1 MVAKGTLRGFTLLS
15 MLFVLTVIPTAFATI
30 FSAHKNTNNGGCIL
44 RYYGNNISGALQD
57 AFQSVIPNPYKDVS
71 VSVEWSFEGA
81 LGGKTFDL
89 HHLSNFSD
97 SIQNPSGYPPN
108 CNSCSLSKACLMPNA
123 ILNKQS
129 HPLAYTSSDHN
140 STGTNWHSADFGVT
154 VYLFRVIFGL
164 PHIKD
169 TSAVT
174 DPNEGTG
181 AAFAPLYSGLA
192 LAWGDVPVP
201 LFLAF
206 WSEARAKLFYWAVT
220 AVTLLSAIVFT
231 VSAGIITK
239 LISQHHGTNDPFNG
253 QVPVATFEVSTS
265 ASSRALT
272 WLSVIFSY
280 IATGAAVAMMMAR
293 LRVGMSVKYAGVEG
307 QETEEE
313 PKDVFNEP
321 LEVCRIWLWDISDG
335 KSNPPTMTT
344 PKILFLMADYGHDP
358 TETAL
363 PYSAFKSAGFQITFA
378 TETGTSPK
386 CDSKMLTGL
395 TQKLLGAPRAAIDA
409 YNSMLEDAPIQAPL
423 SWSSD
428 GFSLDEYNLVFLPG
442 GHDKGVRQVIDSAV
456 VKRALGGY
464 FEKCT
469 PGGSKGVAAIC
480 HGVLILSE
488 CLDGEGR
495 SVMRG
500 CKTTTL
506 PGPFETGIYWG
517 TRAFLGDYYKTY
529 GPKSENCEDMVKKR
543 LDDPKKQF
551 KGSVQA
557 GPFVVEDDKYNYVS
571 GRYPADADLLA
582 AKAIAMVKAGMKS

>member
-44 RYYGNNISGALQD
+44 RVRCHPSLLISTDSPQYYGNNISGALQD

-89 HHLSNFSD
+89 HHLSNCSD

-174 DPNEGTG
+174 DPVGALFGDVQRDLKEWYEPQNEGTG

-220 AVTLLSAIVFT
+220 AVT
-231 VSAGIITK
+231 
-239 LISQHHGTNDPFNG
+239 
-253 QVPVATFEVSTS
+253 
-265 ASSRALT
+265 
-272 WLSVIFSY
+272 SVCTRRQPHI
-280 IATGAAVAMMMAR
+280 R
-293 LRVGMSVKYAGVEG
+293 DR
-307 QETEEE
+307 
-313 PKDVFNEP
+313 
-321 LEVCRIWLWDISDG
+321 
-335 KSNPPTMTT
+335 
-344 PKILFLMADYGHDP
+344 
-358 TETAL
+358 
-363 PYSAFKSAGFQITFA
+363 
-378 TETGTSPK
+378 
-386 CDSKMLTGL
+386 L
-395 TQKLLGAPRAAIDA
+395 TQASFLQSCSQFRLG
-409 YNSMLEDAPIQAPL
+409 
-423 SWSSD
+423 
-428 GFSLDEYNLVFLPG
+428 
-442 GHDKGVRQVIDSAV
+442 
-456 VKRALGGY
+456 
-464 FEKCT
+464 
-469 PGGSKGVAAIC
+469 
-480 HGVLILSE
+480 
-488 CLDGEGR
+488 
-495 SVMRG
+495 
-500 CKTTTL
+500 
-506 PGPFETGIYWG
+506 
-517 TRAFLGDYYKTY
+517 
-529 GPKSENCEDMVKKR
+529 
-543 LDDPKKQF
+543 
-551 KGSVQA
+551 
-557 GPFVVEDDKYNYVS
+557 
-571 GRYPADADLLA
+571 
-582 AKAIAMVKAGMKS
+582 